1 MLCNFNTKD
10 LTDYEIIEKALRG
23 YGYRWK
29 IEEFH
34 RHVKQ
39 EYNWENIQLMS
50 YVGLKNIN
58 TILMV
63 AVDIIYSAIKYIDE
77 LLYLYP

>member
-1 MLCNFNTKD
+1 M
-10 LTDYEIIEKALRG
+10 RG

-39 EYNWENIQLMS
+39 EFNWGNIQLMS
-50 YVGLKNIN
+50 YVGLKNLN

-77 LLYLYP
+77 LLYLYSEFGNLKTTDI